1 MWRHGLDFYI
11 DGATITVEEMA
22 QCVTD
27 IMRFTSEAEQ
37 EEFCHEATHAILN
50 GVARK
55 VYMAKASA
63 EHARVRRLWIADN
76 PPNHAGYYYC
86 HIGGE
91 WVHIDVAELEHIVPG
106 SVKKINTDEPG
117 WQDKMRMACMPH
129 NRWKGSR
136 IVPSATLE
144 IRPPDE
150 AC

>member
-1 MWRHGLDFYI
+1 MSKHGLSFFI
-11 DGATITVEEMA
+11 EGAEISVDEMGVWVSTVA
-22 QCVTD
+22 S
-27 IMRFTSEAEQ
+27 FPSEHLQ
-37 EEFCHEATHAILN
+37 ECFAHDATHAIFE

-55 VYMAKASA
+55 VEMAKAQS
-63 EHARVRRLWIADN
+63 EHARIRKLWIADN

-91 WVHIDVAELEHIVPG
+91 WTHKDVSELDHIVPG
-106 SVKKINTDEPG
+106 SVERINTEEPG
-117 WQDKMRMACMPH
+117 WQDKMRMACGPH

-150 AC
+150 EC